1 MRLLVPLFLARLWWR
16 GRNQSGY
23 RANLWRRLGWY
34 GTAPV
39 PRPHKPIWIH
49 AVSVGE
55 TLAIAPLIER
65 LLNDRK
71 DLSLLITSTTPTG
84 AAQVRQR
91 FGERVCSDWIP
102 FDTPGAVRRFLR
114 HWQPLAGVLVETEIW
129 PNMVAQ
135 ASANAIPM
143 VLLNARLSQRSARG
157 YARVSRIIRPTLAH
171 FSVIAAQERAD
182 ARRLVALG
190 ARPDQVVVTGNLKF
204 AVDTRALKTAY
215 QIEHQRLGEALQDRP
230 VWLAASTHP
239 GEEEAVL
246 TAFLAL
252 KGVSPNALLMLAP
265 RHPERV
271 DSILAL
277 PAMQSLQVIRH
288 SEQRDMERS
297 DNVLLI
303 DTLGSLGALTGFADL
318 VFVGGSLIRHGGHN
332 PLEAAVWQLPILT
345 GPHTFNF
352 ATIYRDLVRCGG
364 ARQVEVAT
372 LTDAVMELIGSH
384 SGAQQALEMGARA
397 GAFQSAQS
405 GVIEAQWAALAAH
418 LPQPT

>member
-1 MRLLVPLFLARLWWR
+1 
-16 GRNQSGY
+16 
-23 RANLWRRLGWY
+23 LGWY

-135 ASANAIPM
+135 ASTNAIPM

-230 VWLAASTHP
+230 VWLAASTHL

-265 RHPERV
+265 RHPERA
-271 DSILAL
+271 DSILSL
-277 PAMQSLQVIRH
+277 PAMQALQVIRH

-364 ARQVEVAT
+364 ARQVEVTT
-372 LTDAVMELIGSH
+372 LTDAVMELIGTH
-384 SGAQQALEMGARA
+384 SGAQQAIEMGARA

-405 GVIEAQWAALAAH
+405 GVIEAQWAVLAAH

>member
-1 MRLLVPLFLARLWWR
+1 VPLFLARLWWR

-23 RANLWRRLGWY
+23 RAQLWRRLGWY
-34 GTAPV
+34 GSALAS
-39 PRPHKPIWIH
+39 RPHKLIWIH

-55 TLAIAPLIER
+55 TLAIAPIIER
-65 LLNDRK
+65 LLSDRD

-84 AAQVRQR
+84 SAQVRQR
-91 FGERVCSDWIP
+91 FGERVFRDWIP
-102 FDTPGAVRRFLR
+102 FDTPGAVRRFFT
-114 HWQPLAGVLVETEIW
+114 HWQPLVGVFVETEIW
-129 PNMVAQ
+129 PNMVAE
-135 ASANAIPM
+135 ANAKAIPM

-157 YARVSRIIRPTLAH
+157 YARVSGVIRPTLAH

-190 ARPDQVVVTGNLKF
+190 ARPDRVVVTGNLKF
-204 AVDTRALKTAY
+204 AVDPLALQAAY
-215 QIEHQRLGEALQDRP
+215 QAEQERLGGALRDRS

-252 KGVSPNALLMLAP
+252 RSVSPNALLMLAP
-265 RHPERV
+265 RHPERA

-277 PAMQSLQVIRH
+277 PAMQGLQAIRH
-288 SEQRDMERS
+288 SEQRDMEKS
-297 DNVLLI
+297 DDVLLI

-318 VFVGGSLIRHGGHN
+318 VFVGGSLVRHGGHN

-352 ATIYRDLVRCGG
+352 ATIY
-364 ARQVEVAT
+364 
-372 LTDAVMELIGSH
+372 VMNLIGPESDEH
-384 SGAQQALEMGARA
+384 LATEMGARA
-397 GAFQSAQS
+397 GAFLSAQS
-405 GVIEAQWAALAAH
+405 GVIAAQWAALAAH
-418 LPQPT
+418 LP

>member
-23 RANLWRRLGWY
+23 RAHLWRRLGWY
-34 GTAPV
+34 GTALAS
-39 PRPHKPIWIH
+39 RPPKLIWIH

-65 LLNDRK
+65 LLSDRE

-91 FGERVCSDWIP
+91 FGERVFSDWIP
-102 FDTPGAVRRFLR
+102 FDTPGAVRRFFT
-114 HWQPLAGVLVETEIW
+114 HWQPRVGVFVETEIW

-135 ASANAIPM
+135 ANAKAIDV

-157 YARVSRIIRPTLAH
+157 YARVSSVIRPTLDY

-204 AVDTRALKTAY
+204 ALDPQALRAAY
-215 QIEHQRLGEALQDRP
+215 QAEHQRLGGALQDRP

-246 TAFLAL
+246 NAFLAL

-265 RHPERV
+265 RHPERAG
-271 DSILAL
+271 SILAL
-277 PAMQSLQVIRH
+277 PAMQALQVIRH
-288 SEQRDMERS
+288 SEQRDMQRS
-297 DNVLLI
+297 DDVLMI

-318 VFVGGSLIRHGGHN
+318 VFVGGSLVPHGGHN

-345 GPHTFNF
+345 GSHTFNF
-352 ATIYRDLVRCGG
+352 ATMYRGLVRCGG
-364 ARQVEVAT
+364 ARQVELTT
-372 LTDAVMELIGSH
+372 LTDAVMGLIGPDADRH
-384 SGAQQALEMGARA
+384 QATEMGARA

-405 GVIEAQWAALAAH
+405 GVIEAQWAVLAAH
-418 LPQPT
+418 LP

>member
-1 MRLLVPLFLARLWWR
+1 MRFLVPFFLARLWWR
-16 GRNQSGY
+16 GRNQSGC
-23 RANLWRRLGWY
+23 RAHLWHRLGWY
-34 GTAPV
+34 GTMVA
-39 PRPHKPIWIH
+39 PRPRKLIWIH

-65 LLNDRK
+65 LLSDRD

-91 FGERVCSDWIP
+91 FGGQVFSDWIP
-102 FDTPGAVRRFLR
+102 FDTPGAVRRFLT
-114 HWQPLAGVLVETEIW
+114 HWKPRVGVFVETEIW

-135 ASANAIPM
+135 ANAIPIPM

-157 YARVSRIIRPTLAH
+157 YARVSSVIRPTLAH
-171 FSVIAAQERAD
+171 FSVIAAQDRAD

-190 ARPDQVVVTGNLKF
+190 VCPNQVVVTGNLKF
-204 AVDTRALKTAY
+204 AVDTAALHEAY
-215 QIEHQRLGEALQDRP
+215 QAEHQRFGGAFQDRP

-252 KGVSPNALLMLAP
+252 KSVWPNALLMLAP
-265 RHPERV
+265 RHPERA

-277 PAMQSLQVIRH
+277 LAMQGLQVGRH
-288 SEQRDMERS
+288 SEQHDIQLS
-297 DNVLLI
+297 DDVLLI

-318 VFVGGSLIRHGGHN
+318 VFVGGSLVRHGGHN
-332 PLEAAVWQLPILT
+332 PLEAAAWQLPILT
-345 GPHTFNF
+345 GPYTFNF

-364 ARQVEVAT
+364 AQQVDIHT
-372 LTDAVMELIGSH
+372 LTDAVISLIGPDSDPH
-384 SGAQQALEMGARA
+384 RGTEMGARA

-405 GVIEAQWAALAAH
+405 GVVAAQWAVLEAH
-418 LPQPT
+418 LP

>member
-1 MRLLVPLFLARLWWR
+1 MPLFLVRLWWR

-23 RANLWRRLGWY
+23 RAQLWRRLGWY
-34 GTAPV
+34 GSALAS
-39 PRPHKPIWIH
+39 RPHKLIWIH

-55 TLAIAPLIER
+55 TLAIAPIIER
-65 LLNDRK
+65 LLSDRD

-91 FGERVCSDWIP
+91 FGERVFRDWIP
-102 FDTPGAVRRFLR
+102 FDTPGAVRRFFT
-114 HWQPLAGVLVETEIW
+114 HWQPLVGVFVETEIW
-129 PNMVAQ
+129 PNMVAE
-135 ASANAIPM
+135 ANAKAIPM

-157 YARVSRIIRPTLAH
+157 YARVSGVIRPTLAH

-190 ARPDQVVVTGNLKF
+190 ARPDRVVVTGNLKF
-204 AVDTRALKTAY
+204 AVDPLALQAAY
-215 QIEHQRLGEALQDRP
+215 QAEQERLGGALRDRS

-252 KGVSPNALLMLAP
+252 RSVSPHALLMLAP
-265 RHPERV
+265 RHPERA

-277 PAMQSLQVIRH
+277 PAMQGLQAIRH
-288 SEQRDMERS
+288 SEQRDMEKS
-297 DNVLLI
+297 DDVLLI

-318 VFVGGSLIRHGGHN
+318 VFVGGSLVRHGGHN

-364 ARQVEVAT
+364 AQQVE
-372 LTDAVMELIGSH
+372 LTPLADAVMSLIGPESDEH
-384 SGAQQALEMGARA
+384 LATEMGARA
-397 GAFQSAQS
+397 GGFLSAQS
-405 GVIEAQWAALAAH
+405 WVIAAQWAALAAH
-418 LPQPT
+418 LP

>member
-1 MRLLVPLFLARLWWR
+1 MPLFLARLWWR

-23 RANLWRRLGWY
+23 RAQLWRRLGWY
-34 GTAPV
+34 GSAPAS
-39 PRPHKPIWIH
+39 RPHKLIWIH

-55 TLAIAPLIER
+55 TLAIAPIVER
-65 LLNDRK
+65 LLSDRD

-91 FGERVCSDWIP
+91 FGERVLRDWIP
-102 FDTPGAVRRFLR
+102 FDPPGAVRRFFT
-114 HWQPLAGVLVETEIW
+114 HWQPLVGVFVETEIW
-129 PNMVAQ
+129 PNMVAE
-135 ASANAIPM
+135 ANAKAIPM

-157 YARVSRIIRPTLAH
+157 YARVSGVIRPTLAH

-190 ARPDQVVVTGNLKF
+190 ARPDRVVVTGNLKF
-204 AVDTRALKTAY
+204 AVDPLALQAAY
-215 QIEHQRLGEALQDRP
+215 QAEQERLGGALRDRS

-252 KGVSPNALLMLAP
+252 RSVSPNALLMLAP
-265 RHPERV
+265 RHPERA

-277 PAMQSLQVIRH
+277 PAMQGLQAIRH
-288 SEQRDMERS
+288 SEQRDMEKS
-297 DNVLLI
+297 DDVLLI

-318 VFVGGSLIRHGGHN
+318 VFVGGSLVRHGGHN

-364 ARQVEVAT
+364 AQQVE
-372 LTDAVMELIGSH
+372 LTALADAVMSLIGPESDEH
-384 SGAQQALEMGARA
+384 LATEMGARA
-397 GAFQSAQS
+397 GAFLSAQS
-405 GVIEAQWAALAAH
+405 GVIAAQWAALAAH
-418 LPQPT
+418 LP

>member
-1 MRLLVPLFLARLWWR
+1 MK
-16 GRNQSGY
+16 N
-23 RANLWRRLGWY
+23 
-34 GTAPV
+34 
-39 PRPHKPIWIH
+39 
-49 AVSVGE
+49 VG
-55 TLAIAPLIER
+55 
-65 LLNDRK
+65 
-71 DLSLLITSTTPTG
+71 
-84 AAQVRQR
+84 
-91 FGERVCSDWIP
+91 
-102 FDTPGAVRRFLR
+102 
-114 HWQPLAGVLVETEIW
+114 
-129 PNMVAQ
+129 
-135 ASANAIPM
+135 
-143 VLLNARLSQRSARG
+143 
-157 YARVSRIIRPTLAH
+157 
-171 FSVIAAQERAD
+171 RAD

-230 VWLAASTHP
+230 VWLAASTHL

-277 PAMQSLQVIRH
+277 PAMQSLQVRRH